1 MTTYQEHVKREMP
14 KLRGQGLSAGEAM
27 KELARIW
34 RESVKHGVA
43 RGTAAQKR
51 RNTPVPRI
59 GGARASKRQ
68 SNAMLDEL
76 ESLPV
81 PKALPKGRAK
91 RAKAETPIQIENCTD
106 VESCKL
112 QIRLLLQQQPP
123 SWLKGNAEK
132 VRDMVNL
139 LREEDEV
146 SSSIDA
152 GKRKLGALD
161 RQIMQLAI

>member
-91 RAKAETPIQIENCTD
+91 RAKAETPIQIENCID

-112 QIRLLLQQQPP
+112 QIGSMIIPLPRQRNQFDLRSPSPLKRLVARFAADPMRLNH
-123 SWLKGNAEK
+123 SVAWA
-132 VRDMVNL
+132 
-139 LREEDEV
+139 
-146 SSSIDA
+146 SS
-152 GKRKLGALD
+152 
-161 RQIMQLAI
+161 